1 MPFPIRPVN
10 PPVRF
15 DVYGERQVLCG
26 AFLRDIS
33 IKLHQFLDSI
43 LNSRIRVEVQGM
55 KIQEIRIRAVA
66 TGLEIESF
74 RCNKDV
80 LFHFYTFLSN
90 NPGPLFPPAKKMSR
104 FNEKRRLGRPLHKG
118 QIEQCLYD
126 GTKFSLLREGK
137 EVNQR
142 YPSQPINTS

>member
-1 MPFPIRPVN
+1 
-10 PPVRF
+10 
-15 DVYGERQVLCG
+15 
-26 AFLRDIS
+26 
-33 IKLHQFLDSI
+33 
-43 LNSRIRVEVQGM
+43 M
-55 KIQEIRIRAVA
+55 KIQEIGIRAVA

-90 NPGPLFPPAKKMSR
+90 NPGPLVPPAKKTSR
-104 FNEKRRLGRPLHKG
+104 FNEKWQPIRPLRKG

-137 EVNQR
+137 EVHQR
-142 YPSQPINTS
+142 YPIQPINTS